1 MIYVI
6 GSGPS
11 GISVCKALLEQGL
24 EVTMIDAGIDI
35 TNPPLVK
42 SSKKYPKLVMGS
54 NFPYRNINRS
64 LRINPDNFFI
74 SYARGGLSNVW
85 GAAILPFRKKDIKDW
100 PKKCSALSKHYEKI
114 LAFLPCSGPVDDIN
128 KLFNFFPKE
137 VGNNP
142 KISNSLESLYKE
154 LSSKANLLKKEGIV
168 LGYSKLA
175 VNFNKLLKECDYCK
189 KCMVGC
195 PKNLIFNSSDEL
207 DKLRKNKN
215 FHYQSGYIVDKVIE
229 GSDRFVSI
237 IAKEGHIIHEIKA
250 ERVYIAAGALAS
262 TRIICSSNS
271 FYNQPINIKDSQYFV
286 FTFLRWGEN
295 NQSIKLSDDFSLAKM
310 FIEINVNEKDGYR
323 TSHLQLYTLNEAI
336 IDAIK
341 KKFGILK
348 ILLSPFLKFFSRR
361 LYIVQGYLHSDDSSS
376 IEFILRKTKDNE
388 SIDLRYII
396 NPNTKLIVNKIIK
409 KINSCK
415 NILGGVVIPWL
426 IQIGKPGEGNH
437 FGGSFPMSENPNIF
451 KTDIYGRPNNLK
463 KIHIV
468 DSTVLPSIPSSTIT
482 LSVMANAYR
491 IGSEYEKYQ

>member
-1 MIYVI
+1 
-6 GSGPS
+6 
-11 GISVCKALLEQGL
+11 
-24 EVTMIDAGIDI
+24 
-35 TNPPLVK
+35 
-42 SSKKYPKLVMGS
+42 MG
-54 NFPYRNINRS
+54 
-64 LRINPDNFFI
+64 
-74 SYARGGLSNVW
+74 G
-85 GAAILPFRKKDIKDW
+85 
-100 PKKCSALSKHYEKI
+100 
-114 LAFLPCSGPVDDIN
+114 
-128 KLFNFFPKE
+128 
-137 VGNNP
+137 
-142 KISNSLESLYKE
+142 
-154 LSSKANLLKKEGIV
+154 
-168 LGYSKLA
+168 
-175 VNFNKLLKECDYCK
+175 
-189 KCMVGC
+189 
-195 PKNLIFNSSDEL
+195 
-207 DKLRKNKN
+207 
-215 FHYQSGYIVDKVIE
+215 
-229 GSDRFVSI
+229 
-237 IAKEGHIIHEIKA
+237 
-250 ERVYIAAGALAS
+250 
-262 TRIICSSNS
+262 
-271 FYNQPINIKDSQYFV
+271 
-286 FTFLRWGEN
+286 N